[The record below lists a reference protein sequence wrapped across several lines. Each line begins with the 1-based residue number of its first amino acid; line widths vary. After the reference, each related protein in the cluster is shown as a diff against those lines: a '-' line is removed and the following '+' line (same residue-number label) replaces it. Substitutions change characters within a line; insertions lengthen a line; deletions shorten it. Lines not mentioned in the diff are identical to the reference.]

1 MHRYQACAERADGGH
16 AEDMAELIMKGAAAA
31 ETLCAETAGL
41 AARLSGRGVSP
52 CLAVLRVG
60 ERDED
65 ISYERSAAKRCGSV
79 GISVRSVL
87 LPADADEGA
96 VKAAIEELNRDRLV
110 HGILLMLPLPAGM
123 DTRAVCDT
131 LSPQKDVDGVSSAAM
146 ADLYEGRGRFFAP
159 CTAQACMEL
168 LHHYGVDVSGRRA
181 VVIGRSIVIG
191 RPVSMLLLRENAT
204 VTLCHRHTENLPEI
218 IREADIVIAA
228 AGEKW
233 LVEPEWLRPGQ
244 VVLDVGTNWD
254 EELGR
259 LCGDVS
265 PEGES
270 LVSAFSPVPGGVG
283 AVTTAV
289 LARHVA
295 QAAEMLTE

>member
-1 MHRYQACAERADGGH
+1 
-16 AEDMAELIMKGAAAA
+16 MAELIMKGAPVAN
-31 ETLCAETAGL
+31 TLCAETAER
-41 AARLSGRGVSP
+41 AAKLIARGITP

-60 ERDED
+60 EREED
-65 ISYERSAAKRCGSV
+65 ISYERSAARRCESV
-79 GISVRSVL
+79 GVKVRSVA
-87 LPADADEGA
+87 LPADADETA
-96 VKAAIEELNRDRLV
+96 VKDAIEKLNRDELV
-110 HGILLMLPLPAGM
+110 HGILLMLPLPAPM
-123 DTRAVCDT
+123 DTRVVCDT
-131 LSPQKDVDGVSSAAM
+131 LSPEKDIDGVSSAAM
-146 ADLYEGRGRFFAP
+146 ADLYEGRGVLFAP

-168 LHHYGVDVSGRRA
+168 LRHYGVDVSGRRA
-181 VVIGRSIVIG
+181 VIIGRSLVIG

-218 IREADIVIAA
+218 TREADIVIAA

-233 LVEPEWLRPGQ
+233 LVRPEWLSTGQ

-265 PEGES
+265 PMADSIVG
-270 LVSAFSPVPGGVG
+270 AFSPVPGGVG

-289 LARHVA
+289 LARHVV
-295 QAAEMLTE
+295 QAAEKTAE